1 MAHLPVTGDPA
12 VAAGQDVVSGGR
24 PPLDDAG
31 RARRR
36 RLLAALVSLA
46 VVIAAIVALSHSR
59 HGQRPT
65 APQAAGLGGR
75 THPTAPLS
83 FAPAPPLR
91 ANGAL
96 FGHGERALADPV
108 GLSVPALGADSSPS
122 WSPDGSHVAVLAG
135 GIVVTDVRTGARR
148 RIACPGCQEIAW
160 SPDGRVFAA
169 SPVAGATLALVDA
182 TTGELTKVSVPGVGG
197 VLSLTWAPGS
207 DELAFLANAGEG
219 RSGVY
224 MVRDDGSDLT
234 EAVGLRT
241 RFPHSGS
248 GATRPI
254 QVRWSP
260 TGLRLAVV
268 TATPD
273 PPGGPPPISVY
284 RLRVVTMNPDGSGLT
299 SLVGDGRCTCTG
311 FTPGV
316 AWSPDGTTLA
326 VLAQHPRPDV
336 VRSDGDGHRLR
347 VRFVRGSGAL
357 SWQPR

>member
-1 MAHLPVTGDPA
+1 MAHVPVTGDPA
-12 VAAGQDVVSGGR
+12 APAGEDVVSGGR

-36 RLLAALVSLA
+36 RLLAALVSVA

-75 THPTAPLS
+75 SHPTAPLS

-91 ANGAL
+91 ANGVL
-96 FGHGERALADPV
+96 FGHGAGALADPS
-108 GLSVPALGADSSPS
+108 GLAVPALSPGSSPT
-122 WSPDGSHVAVLAG
+122 WSPDGTRVAVLAG
-135 GIVVTDVRTGARR
+135 GIVVTDVRTGGRR

-160 SPDGRVFAA
+160 SPDGKVFAA
-169 SPVAGATLALVDA
+169 SPVSGGTLALVDA
-182 TTGELTKVSVPGVGG
+182 ATGDLTKVSVPGVGG

-248 GATRPI
+248 GATKPI
-254 QVRWSP
+254 EVRWSP
-260 TGLRLAVV
+260 TGLRLAVL

-273 PPGGPPPISVY
+273 PPSGPPPISLY
-284 RLRVVTMNPDGSGLT
+284 RLRVLTMNPDGSGLT
-299 SLVGDGRCTCTG
+299 TLVGDGRCTCST
-311 FTPGV
+311 FTPSV

-326 VLAQHPRPDV
+326 VLAQHARHALVRP
-336 VRSDGDGHRLR
+336 DGDGHRLR